1 MKKILV
7 FLFGLTMLF
16 GFTSCVT
23 EVQAQDDTYFDGE
36 VDATVVISYGT
47 PYIVNDLIEYYVYR
61 GWYYYPYWIGDSY
74 YFHRYRRPLPPEH
87 FGSWYRPIPR
97 NHVYHRPPHHPRHN
111 IHHRPHSPRPGHR
124 PAQAPQHR
132 QHTPNINNNR
142 GGRPQGGMHRG
153 PQGGRPHGNMGGRPS
168 GSHGSST
175 RMGGR
180 R

>member
-7 FLFGLTMLF
+7 FLMGLLISLSLS
-16 GFTSCVT
+16 SCVT
-23 EVQAQDDTYFDGE
+23 TVHAQDDTYFDGE

-47 PYIVNDLIEYYVYR
+47 PFIVNDMIEYYLYR

-87 FGSWYRPIPR
+87 FHNWYRPIPR
-97 NHVYHRPPHHPRHN
+97 NHVYHRPHHQPRHDVR
-111 IHHRPHSPRPGHR
+111 HRSHNPRPDHM
-124 PAQAPQHR
+124 PSQIPQHR

-142 GGRPQGGMHRG
+142 RPQSGGMHRS
-153 PQGGRPHGNMGGRPS
+153 PQGGRSHGNMGGRPFGGHRS
-168 GSHGSST
+168 NTRIGS
-175 RMGGR
+175 R